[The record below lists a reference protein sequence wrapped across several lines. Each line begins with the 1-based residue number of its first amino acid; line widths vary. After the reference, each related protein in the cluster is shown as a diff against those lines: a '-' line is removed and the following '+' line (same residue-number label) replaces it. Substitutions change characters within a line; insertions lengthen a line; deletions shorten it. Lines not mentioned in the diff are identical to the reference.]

1 MRPSPLLQTL
11 PALLL
16 TGAVS
21 FAHAQAPNPAS
32 VPVAV
37 GRPGRAPG
45 QAPDQPLGQPPED
58 RGPQLDFTFHNL
70 PLVEVIHQI
79 QTEYHK
85 ASGKHLNVMIPE
97 NLRDVAATN
106 RIDVELKQ
114 ITVPEVL
121 DLLGMASQRPYRL
134 DPIRTS
140 SGQWVG
146 GGTAVTSYI
155 FQRISSNE
163 GALTYLFS
171 GQYPPMTSATAE
183 RTVSPVENSPPRT
196 VFFFSLEP
204 FLERNSVE
212 DIITA
217 VKTGW
222 DLDGKKERP
231 TLKYHDE
238 TKLLVASGDSSQV
251 EMIQAVLANLGRQG
265 PKARPVPPAA
275 PPAAPGIAP
284 TSPVPGV
291 PPAPAKP

>member
-1 MRPSPLLQTL
+1 MRPSLLLRTL

-21 FAHAQAPNPAS
+21 PVHAQAPNPES
-32 VPVAV
+32 VPVVV
-37 GRPGRAPG
+37 GRPGRTP
-45 QAPDQPLGQPPED
+45 GQPPSQPQED

-85 ASGKHLNVMIPE
+85 ASGKHLNIMIPE

-121 DLLGMASQRPYRL
+121 DLLGMASQRPANDPHPNSGLRL
-134 DPIRTS
+134 AGGFT
-140 SGQWVG
+140 VG
-146 GGTAVTSYI
+146 YSFRRV
-155 FQRISSNE
+155 SSNE
-163 GALTYLFS
+163 GTLTYLLV
-171 GQYPPMTSATAE
+171 GQYPPPSPSEPAAPQPPLA
-183 RTVSPVENSPPRT
+183 PVEPAPPRA
-196 VFFFSLEP
+196 VFFFSLDP
-204 FLERNSVE
+204 YLERFTVE

-231 TLKYHDE
+231 TLKYHDQ
-238 TKLLVASGDSSQV
+238 TKLLVASGDPFQV
-251 EMIQAVLANLGRQG
+251 EMIKSVLANLGRSVSKPGMATRPPPQ
-265 PKARPVPPAA
+265 PVPIDPA
-275 PPAAPGIAP
+275 
-284 TSPVPGV
+284 VPL
-291 PPAPAKP
+291 APAKP